1 MRLALLLATIVGLG
15 IAAWVLVSLGL
26 TPVFDAMRRIGPWG
40 FAVLCLWSVLVL
52 TVLGVALY
60 VVAPGEP
67 LSRLGHFIWSRAT
80 REAATDVLP
89 FSQLGGL
96 LVGARTLEQGGV
108 ARPVVH
114 AALIAD
120 LTTEMASQLLFT
132 LFGVAMLATTL
143 VNENA
148 AAAVRP
154 AIFIGAA
161 LCIAMMASF
170 ALFQRPAL
178 ALAGRIGERMLPGS
192 NAAAGVVRA
201 QLDSVY
207 RRRLLVVAG
216 FLLNLVAWITSATG
230 AWIALRFM
238 GVEISLWAVLVIES
252 LIFALRSAAFILPGA
267 IGVQEAAYLL
277 LAPLFGLDPASAVA
291 LSLLKRGRDLTLG
304 IPSLAIWQIGEGA
317 RLWRRRQTEGHG
329 A

>member
-15 IAAWVLVSLGL
+15 IAAWVLASLGL
-26 TPVFDAMRRIGPWG
+26 KPVIDAMERIGPWG

-52 TVLGVALY
+52 AELGLALY
-60 VVAPGEP
+60 AVAPGEP
-67 LSRLGHFIWSRAT
+67 PGRLGHFIWSRAT

-154 AIFIGAA
+154 AIFVGAA
-161 LCIAMMASF
+161 LCVAMMAAF

-178 ALAGRIGERMLPGS
+178 ALAGRLGERLLPGT

-201 QLDSVY
+201 RLDTVY
-207 RRRLLVVAG
+207 RHRLRVAVG
-216 FLLNLVAWITSATG
+216 FLVNLLAWITSATG

-238 GVEISLWAVLVIES
+238 GVDISLWAVLVIES
-252 LIFALRSAAFILPGA
+252 LIFALRSAAFMLPGA

-277 LAPLFGLDPASAVA
+277 LAPLFALDPASAVA
-291 LSLLKRGRDLTLG
+291 LSLLKRGRDLALG
-304 IPSLAIWQIGEGA
+304 VPLLAIWQIGEGT
-317 RLWRRRQTEGHG
+317 RLWRRRTGQEG

>member
-1 MRLALLLATIVGLG
+1 
-15 IAAWVLVSLGL
+15 
-26 TPVFDAMRRIGPWG
+26 
-40 FAVLCLWSVLVL
+40 
-52 TVLGVALY
+52 LGVALY
-60 VVAPGEP
+60 IMSPGEP
-67 LSRLGHFIWSRAT
+67 LGRLGHFIWSRAT

-96 LVGARTLEQGGV
+96 LVGARTLQQGGV

-120 LTTEMASQLLFT
+120 LTTELASQLLFT
-132 LFGVAMLATTL
+132 LFGVAMLATEL
-143 VNENA
+143 VDQNA

-154 AIFIGAA
+154 AIMIGAG
-161 LCIAMMASF
+161 LCIAMMAAF
-170 ALFQRPAL
+170 AIFQRPAL
-178 ALAGRIGERMLPGS
+178 AIAGRIGERLLPGS
-192 NAAAGVVRA
+192 GTAAAAVRA
-201 QLDSVY
+201 QLDFVY
-207 RRRLLVVAG
+207 RQRERLAAG
-216 FLLNLVAWITSATG
+216 FLVNLLAWITSATG

-291 LSLLKRGRDLTLG
+291 LSLLKRGRDLALG
-304 IPSLAIWQIGEGA
+304 IPFLAIWQVTEGA
-317 RLWRRRQTEGHG
+317 RLLRRRQTEEQG

>member
-1 MRLALLLATIVGLG
+1 MRLVLFLATLVGLG
-15 IAAWVLVSLGL
+15 IAAWVLASLGL
-26 TPVFDAMRRIGPWG
+26 GSIVAAMERIGPWG
-40 FAVLCLWSVLVL
+40 FALLCLWSVGVL
-52 TVLGVALY
+52 SILGLALW

-67 LSRLGHFIWSRAT
+67 ARKIGHFIWSRAT
-80 REAATDVLP
+80 REGATDVLP

-120 LTTEMASQLLFT
+120 LTTELASQLLFT

-143 VNENA
+143 VDQNA

-154 AIFIGAA
+154 TILVGAG
-161 LCIAMMASF
+161 LCIAMMAGF
-170 ALFQRPAL
+170 AIFQRPAL
-178 ALAGRIGERMLPGS
+178 ALAGRLGERLLPGAG
-192 NAAAGVVRA
+192 AAAGLVRA
-201 QLDSVY
+201 RLDAIY
-207 RRRLLVVAG
+207 RSRLRVAAG
-216 FLLNLVAWITSATG
+216 FLLNLLAWIVAGAG
-230 AWIALRFM
+230 AWVALRIM
-238 GVEISLWAVLVIES
+238 GIAISLWAVLVIES

-291 LSLLKRGRDLTLG
+291 LSLLKRGRDLALG
-304 IPSLAIWQIGEGA
+304 IPFLAVWQIGEGA
-317 RLWRRRQTEGHG
+317 GLWRGRGVGKQRV
-329 A
+329 

>member
-1 MRLALLLATIVGLG
+1 MRLALLLATVAGLG
-15 IAAWVLVSLGL
+15 IAAWVLASLGL
-26 TPVFDAMRRIGPWG
+26 APVVAAMERVGPWG
-40 FAVLCLWSVLVL
+40 FAVLCLWSVGVLVI
-52 TVLGVALY
+52 LGVALY
-60 VVAPGEP
+60 AVAPGEP
-67 LSRLGHFIWSRAT
+67 LRRIGHFIWSRAT
-80 REAATDVLP
+80 REAANDVLP

-120 LTTEMASQLLFT
+120 LTTELAAQLLFT
-132 LFGVAMLATTL
+132 LFGVGMLATAL

-154 AIFIGAA
+154 AIFAGAG
-161 LCIAMMASF
+161 LCVAMMAAF

-178 ALAGRIGERMLPGS
+178 ALAGRIGERLLPGTG
-192 NAAAGVVRA
+192 AAAGAART
-201 QLDSVY
+201 QLDKVY
-207 RRRLLVVAG
+207 HHRLLVAAG
-216 FLLNLVAWITSATG
+216 FLLNLAAWIASATG
-230 AWIALRFM
+230 AWIALRIM
-238 GVEISLWAVLVIES
+238 GVDISLWAVLVIES
-252 LIFALRSAAFILPGA
+252 LIFALRSAAFVLPGA

-291 LSLLKRGRDLTLG
+291 LSLLKRGRDLALG
-304 IPSLAIWQIGEGA
+304 IPALAIWQVGEGT
-317 RLWRRRQTEGHG
+317 RLLRRRAGEQG

>member
-1 MRLALLLATIVGLG
+1 MRLALFLATIVGLG
-15 IAAWVLVSLGL
+15 IAAWVLASLGL
-26 TPVFDAMRRIGPWG
+26 GPVIHAMQRIGPWG
-40 FAVLCLWSVLVL
+40 FTLLCLWSIGVLA
-52 TVLGVALY
+52 VLGVALY

-67 LSRLGHFIWSRAT
+67 LSRIGHFIWSRAT

-96 LVGARTLEQGGV
+96 LVGARTLEQGGI

-120 LTTEMASQLLFT
+120 LTTEMAAQLLFT
-132 LFGVAMLATTL
+132 LFGVGMLATTL
-143 VNENA
+143 VNQNA
-148 AAAVRP
+148 AAAVWP
-154 AIFIGAA
+154 AIVIGAA
-161 LCIAMMASF
+161 LCVAMMAAF

-178 ALAGRIGERMLPGS
+178 ALAGRIGERVLPGS
-192 NAAAGVVRA
+192 HAAAGLVRA

-216 FLLNLVAWITSATG
+216 FLLNLVAWIASATG

-252 LIFALRSAAFILPGA
+252 LIFALRSAAFMLPGA

-291 LSLLKRGRDLTLG
+291 LSLLKRGRDLALG
-304 IPSLAIWQIGEGA
+304 IPFLAIWQVGEGA
-317 RLWRRRQTEGHG
+317 RLLRRRQADEQGV
-329 A
+329 

>member
-1 MRLALLLATIVGLG
+1 MRLALLLSTIVGLG
-15 IAAWVLVSLGL
+15 IAAWVLASLGL
-26 TPVFDAMRRIGPWG
+26 GPVFAAMERIGPWG
-40 FAVLCLWSVLVL
+40 FALLCLWSILVL
-52 TVLGVALY
+52 GELGVALY

-67 LSRLGHFIWSRAT
+67 IGRLGQFIWSRAT

-108 ARPVVH
+108 ARPAVH

-143 VNENA
+143 VNEDA

-154 AIFIGAA
+154 AILIGAA
-161 LCIAMMASF
+161 LCVAMMAAF
-170 ALFQRPAL
+170 AVFQRPAL
-178 ALAGRIGERMLPGS
+178 ALAGRLGERLLPGTH
-192 NAAAGVVRA
+192 AAAGAVRT
-201 QLDSVY
+201 QLDHVY
-207 RRRLLVVAG
+207 RMRLRVGAG
-216 FLLNLVAWITSATG
+216 FVINLAAWITSATG

-252 LIFALRSAAFILPGA
+252 LIFALRSAAFVLPGA

-291 LSLLKRGRDLTLG
+291 LSLLKRGRDLALG
-304 IPSLAIWQIGEGA
+304 VPFLAIWQIGEGT
-317 RLWRRRQTEGHG
+317 RLWRRRRAEEQGI
-329 A
+329 

>member
-1 MRLALLLATIVGLG
+1 MRLALLLATIAGLG
-15 IAAWVLVSLGL
+15 IAAWVLLSLGL
-26 TPVFDAMRRIGPWG
+26 TPVFHAMQRIGPWG
-40 FAVLCLWSVLVL
+40 FVVLCLWSVGVL
-52 TVLGVALY
+52 GLLGVALY

-67 LSRLGHFIWSRAT
+67 LNRLGHFIWSRAT

-96 LVGARTLEQGGV
+96 LVGARTLEQAGV

-132 LFGVAMLATTL
+132 LFGVAMLATAL
-143 VNENA
+143 VDENA

-154 AIFIGAA
+154 VILIGAA
-161 LCIAMMASF
+161 LCLAMMASF

-178 ALAGRIGERMLPGS
+178 ALAGRLGERLLPGTR
-192 NAAAGVVRA
+192 AAAVVVRA
-201 QLDSVY
+201 QLDAVY
-207 RRRLLVVAG
+207 RRRLRVAVGLLV
-216 FLLNLVAWITSATG
+216 NLAAWIASAAG
-230 AWIALRFM
+230 AWVALRFM

-252 LIFALRSAAFILPGA
+252 LIFALRSAAFVLPGA

-291 LSLLKRGRDLTLG
+291 LSLLKRGRDLALG
-304 IPSLAIWQIGEGA
+304 VPFLAIWQIGEGA
-317 RLWRRRQTEGHG
+317 RLLRRRQAEKQGV
-329 A
+329 